1 MKNLKRNYILLESII
16 KSSKNLKDHLTT
28 IFREFDLGMTEFG
41 LLEAIHTLG
50 PQPIQILA
58 KRILIT
64 SGSMTYTVNQ
74 LINKGYIERKVF
86 QLDNRVFFLH
96 LTEKGKEH
104 FEKILLK
111 YDNFL
116 NKFFSE
122 FTEEEKVLISRLLRK
137 LF

>member
-1 MKNLKRNYILLESII
+1 MKRNYILLEAII
-16 KSSKNLKDHLTT
+16 KSSKNLRDNLTS
-28 IFREFDLGMTEFG
+28 IFKEFDLGVTEFG

-50 PQPIQILA
+50 PQPIQVLA

-86 QLDNRVFFLH
+86 ELDNRVFFLH
-96 LTEKGKEH
+96 LTEKGSKD

-111 YDNFL
+111 HDEFL
-116 NKFFSE
+116 TNFFSE
-122 FTEEEKVLISRLLRK
+122 FTEEEKKLISRLLRK

>member
-1 MKNLKRNYILLESII
+1 MKRNYILLEAII
-16 KSSKNLKDHLTT
+16 KSSKNLRDNLTS
-28 IFREFDLGMTEFG
+28 IFKEFDLGVTEFG

-50 PQPIQILA
+50 PQPIQVLA

-86 QLDNRVFFLH
+86 ELDNRIFFLH
-96 LTEKGKEH
+96 LTEKGSKD

-111 YDNFL
+111 HDEFL
-116 NKFFSE
+116 TNFFSE
-122 FTEEEKVLISRLLRK
+122 FTEEEKKLISRLLRK